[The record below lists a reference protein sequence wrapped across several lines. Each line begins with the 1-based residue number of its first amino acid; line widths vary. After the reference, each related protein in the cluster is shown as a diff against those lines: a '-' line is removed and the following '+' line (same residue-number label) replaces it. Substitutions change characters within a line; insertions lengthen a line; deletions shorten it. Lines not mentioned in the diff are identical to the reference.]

1 TILFHSNCKIGCCM
15 KLYVCIKQ
23 VPDVDAPI
31 QIKNGELKQDSDRLV
46 LNAYDASAVEE
57 ALVLTEEH
65 EGEVEV
71 VLVGP
76 DKAKETIRKALAMGA
91 DKATHI
97 QSSDNESYDSATY
110 AHILAAFFADKVYD
124 IICYGEERQDSDDCL
139 IGGMLAVQL
148 DFPYASLA
156 VRLTYADVT
165 LVVKRQ
171 GDSGQEIIE
180 LPPSCLVTCSNAM
193 YAPR

>member
-1 TILFHSNCKIGCCM
+1 M

-97 QSSDNESYDSATY
+97 QSSDNERS
-110 AHILAAFFADKVYD
+110 
-124 IICYGEERQDSDDCL
+124 EEHTS
-139 IGGMLAVQL
+139 
-148 DFPYASLA
+148 
-156 VRLTYADVT
+156 
-165 LVVKRQ
+165 
-171 GDSGQEIIE
+171 E
-180 LPPSCLVTCSNAM
+180 LQ
-193 YAPR
+193 